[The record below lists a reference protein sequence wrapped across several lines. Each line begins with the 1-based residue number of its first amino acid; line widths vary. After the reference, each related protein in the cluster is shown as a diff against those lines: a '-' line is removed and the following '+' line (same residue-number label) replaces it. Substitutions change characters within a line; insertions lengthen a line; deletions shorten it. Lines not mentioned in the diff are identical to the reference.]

1 MRYEDEKKGSV
12 EKATDEMVLF
22 TFQSS
27 SACVIYWRGR

>member
-1 MRYEDEKKGSV
+1 MCYEGGKKRSV